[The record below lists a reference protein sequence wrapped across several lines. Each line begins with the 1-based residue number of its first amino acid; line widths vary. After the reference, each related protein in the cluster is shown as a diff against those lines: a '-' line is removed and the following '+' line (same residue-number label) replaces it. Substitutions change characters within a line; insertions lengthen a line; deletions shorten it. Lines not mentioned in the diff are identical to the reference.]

1 MGTFPL
7 QQNSQPIAI
16 SEPQRAEAFLV
27 AVFEK
32 LISSPANTDTPE
44 GRQRVQP
51 IITLGNRL
59 SGPYRTYAPDLA
71 PSASGLIAQ
80 LTRQLWPDEDAGTT
94 TQQRAGSGDSSKP
107 LTKEELYEKRITD
120 LVDKGER
127 ESNSALRN
135 VDYVQAALAVKV
147 EEFARAKSIAE
158 KIDDDALRSDAI
170 SFVLYRAA
178 LSLIQKNDP
187 DKVSEIAAQISD
199 VARRSVVKMAIAQK
213 LLATKAGPEERVL
226 LEQRTLDLLNEVER
240 ELAKQEPSAKVAR
253 ILLGRTGILAKLDK
267 EQATTA
273 LQHMAQLINKLDAF
287 DLRDGAAPALGL
299 GVSAS
304 SGATVVSPRIGFSF
318 RNAIEPLITTNFEQ
332 LASAAETFTAK
343 EVRGLARV
351 EVAKLYLSQRAKQSL
366 DK

>member
-1 MGTFPL
+1 LAFLSRIGNLSL

-80 LTRQLWPDEDAGTT
+80 LTRQLWPDENAGTT
-94 TQQRAGSGDSSKP
+94 TQQRAGNGDSSKP
-107 LTKEELYEKRITD
+107 LTKEELYEKRIID

-147 EEFARAKSIAE
+147 EEFA
-158 KIDDDALRSDAI
+158 L
-170 SFVLYRAA
+170 
-178 LSLIQKNDP
+178 
-187 DKVSEIAAQISD
+187 
-199 VARRSVVKMAIAQK
+199 
-213 LLATKAGPEERVL
+213 
-226 LEQRTLDLLNEVER
+226 
-240 ELAKQEPSAKVAR
+240 
-253 ILLGRTGILAKLDK
+253 
-267 EQATTA
+267 
-273 LQHMAQLINKLDAF
+273 
-287 DLRDGAAPALGL
+287 
-299 GVSAS
+299 
-304 SGATVVSPRIGFSF
+304 
-318 RNAIEPLITTNFEQ
+318 
-332 LASAAETFTAK
+332 
-343 EVRGLARV
+343 
-351 EVAKLYLSQRAKQSL
+351 
-366 DK
+366 